1 MTKSVFSKLCNKHG
15 GYVNTT
21 GHGYDEYV
29 VYDKQKNM
37 TGGGS
42 DDLDN
47 VLEFFGGRLS
57 PQSFAGVYTGG
68 KKSKN
73 NGELDN
79 FMAYLQGKGDALVAG
94 DIAGAKALLSSK
106 HLGDR
111 NEINDDNDE

>member
-37 TGGGS
+37 SGGS
-42 DDLDN
+42 TDELN
-47 VLEFFGGRLS
+47 SIIEFFGGRIS
-57 PQSFAGVYTGG
+57 PRSFVGVYTGG
-68 KKSKN
+68 KKTKN
-73 NGELDN
+73 NSDMDN

-94 DIAGAKALLSSK
+94 DIAGAKALLSYK
-106 HLGDR
+106 HLNDR
-111 NEINDDNDE
+111 NEINDDDEE